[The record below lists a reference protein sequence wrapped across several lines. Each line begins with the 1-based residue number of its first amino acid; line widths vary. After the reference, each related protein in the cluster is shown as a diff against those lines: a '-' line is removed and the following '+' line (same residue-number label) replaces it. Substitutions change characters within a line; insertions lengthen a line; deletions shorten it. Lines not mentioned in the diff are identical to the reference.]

1 MPPPR
6 AVANVAGRFFMGT
19 HANVLAFNANPLT
32 HALYRAAF
40 LLCLPASLLAQA
52 EPSDS
57 LPVAVPDAAGAITLD
72 GRLDEPA
79 WAHAARLTTFYETWP
94 GDNIA
99 PPVRTT
105 VALTYDAR
113 ALYVGIWAQDPD
125 PARVHAAYADRD
137 NVGPGDDY
145 VALVL
150 DTRGDGRVGA
160 IFRVSARG
168 VQADGVFNEAQ
179 FALGNADD
187 LTPDF
192 PWDARTAIGDSAWT
206 AELRIPFTALRYPG
220 REHQTWGVIVQRVYP
235 RDLTHSLF
243 SVRMPRGTTCF
254 LCHAQRLELTGLP
267 TGGAFLAAPY
277 ATAQADRAGAA
288 AGPGAL
294 RAGADLKW
302 IPGAGTAL
310 DATLRPDFSQIE
322 SDVAQLGVNA
332 QFALFYPEKRPFF
345 LEGSDLFRTPL
356 QAVYTRSIAAP
367 DWGARATGE
376 LGRTAYTLLVA
387 RDHGGGSAILP
398 GPAQSSLVTQDFAS
412 SAGVARLRTAFSGGF
427 AGLLATDRE
436 VAQSGGG
443 GHNRVWGGDFFWSLT
458 GTNQLTGQLLA
469 SDTRLPVR
477 PDLTAAWDGRGFTSA
492 ALDLA
497 WHHLARHA
505 EWFADYRDVGAG
517 FRADDGFMPQVG
529 ARQVNL
535 WADAILYRSGAI
547 FWVSPWVKWQRVT
560 DRVTGDVVSAY
571 RAAALQLSGLRDLY
585 VQVRVV
591 DEQLR
596 ALDSV
601 LARRYGWVYLE
612 VAPGRRLARV
622 QLLARLGGDVDV
634 ANARRGRGAE
644 LSSTL
649 VLHASDHLAL
659 EGVSDFTWLDVP
671 AGGVD
676 RRLFTAGV
684 ERLRAT
690 YNFTPRVAWRL
701 VVQNVR
707 IRRDPALYVAPT
719 SAAEGSLTLT
729 ALLTYRWSWAS
740 AAYLGLGDDRAVD
753 SAGTFAP
760 GHQQLFVKIQA
771 ATP

>member
-1 MPPPR
+1 M
-6 AVANVAGRFFMGT
+6 AGRFFVAT
-19 HANVLAFNANPLT
+19 YANILAPNANPFAPT
-32 HALYRAAF
+32 LYRAA
-40 LLCLPASLLAQA
+40 LALCLPAALLAQA
-52 EPSDS
+52 PSEPGDS
-57 LPVAVPDAAGAITLD
+57 LPIPVPDAAGPITLD

-105 VALTYDAR
+105 VALSYDAR

-125 PARVHAAYADRD
+125 PARVRAAYADRD

-160 IFRVSARG
+160 IFRISPRG

-179 FALGNADD
+179 FALGNNPDD

-192 PWDARTAIGDSAWT
+192 AWDARTAIGDSAWT

-220 REHQTWGVIVQRVYP
+220 RERQTWGVIVHRVYP
-235 RDLTHSLF
+235 RDLTHSLS

-254 LCHAQRLELTGLP
+254 LCHAQRVELTGLP
-267 TGGAFLAAPY
+267 TGGALLAAPY

-288 AGPGAL
+288 GGPGAL

-302 IPGAGTAL
+302 TPGAGTAL
-310 DATLRPDFSQIE
+310 DATVRPDFSQIE
-322 SDVAQLGVNA
+322 SDVAQLAVNA
-332 QFALFYPEKRPFF
+332 QFALFYPERRRFF
-345 LEGSDLFRTPL
+345 LEGSDLFQTPL
-356 QAVYTRSIAAP
+356 QVVYTRSIAAP

-376 LGRTAYTLLVA
+376 LGRTAYTLLVV
-387 RDHGGGSAILP
+387 RDHAGGSAILP
-398 GPAQSSLVTQDFAS
+398 GPTQSSLVTKDFAS
-412 SAGVARLRTAFSGGF
+412 SAGVARLRTAFSGGS

-436 VAQSGGG
+436 VARSGGG
-443 GHNRVWGGDFFWSLT
+443 GHNRLVGGDFFWSLT
-458 GTNQLTGQLLA
+458 GTDQLTGQLLA
-469 SDTRLPVR
+469 SDTRLPQR
-477 PDLTAAWDGRGFTSA
+477 PDLTAAWDGRGLTSA
-492 ALDLA
+492 ALDVA

-529 ARQVNL
+529 TRQVNL

-560 DRVTGDVVSAY
+560 DRVTGNVVSAY

-585 VQVRVV
+585 VQVRLVH
-591 DEQLR
+591 ERLR
-596 ALDSV
+596 ALDSL
-601 LARRYGWVYLE
+601 LARRYGWMYLE

-671 AGGVD
+671 AGGVA
-676 RRLFTAGV
+676 RPLFRAGV

-690 YNFTPRVAWRL
+690 YNFTPRVAVRL

-719 SAAEGSLTLT
+719 SAVEGSRTLA
-729 ALLTYRWSWAS
+729 ALFTYRWSWAS

-753 SAGTFAP
+753 SGGTFAP